1 MSFIT
6 TPKVKYGG
14 GAKLLFTN
22 ADSLVYETE
31 TDVYENFLE
40 DKSLFDFSDYPR
52 DLQFYHPVNKK
63 VLGKMKDEVR
73 ENIHESVGLK
83 LKM

>member
-1 MSFIT
+1 M
-6 TPKVKYGG
+6 
-14 GAKLLFTN
+14 FTN

-63 VLGKMKDEVR
+63 VLGKMKDDVR
-73 ENIHESVGLK
+73 ENIIHESVGLK
-83 LKM
+83 

>member
-1 MSFIT
+1 M
-6 TPKVKYGG
+6 
-14 GAKLLFTN
+14 FTN

-40 DKSLFDFSDYPR
+40 GKSLFDFSDYPR

-73 ENIHESVGLK
+73 ENIHEYVGLK

>member
-31 TDVYENFLE
+31 TDDVYEN
-40 DKSLFDFSDYPR
+40 
-52 DLQFYHPVNKK
+52 
-63 VLGKMKDEVR
+63 
-73 ENIHESVGLK
+73 
-83 LKM
+83 